1 MYQAGLVLEGGGMKG
16 MYTCGVLEFFLEKGI
31 MFDHCY
37 GVSAGACHMCS
48 YLSGQ
53 KRRAYHVGVDYL
65 GCRDYCSTRSLLRT
79 GDLFN
84 KDLCYDLIPNYLNP
98 YDYDA
103 FDRYEGKAYAVVT
116 NIVSGE
122 AEYLQIRDM
131 KKDIVMVQASSSLPL
146 VSRNVK
152 IGDRLYLDGGLSD
165 SIPIRKSIRDGN
177 RKNVV
182 IMTKEE
188 GYRKEKSGALKL
200 IKVAYL
206 KYPKVYELMKN
217 RHITYN
223 ETLEYLEEQE
233 KCGKVFV
240 IRPKTKSPVGRI
252 EKDKEKLTALY
263 EQGYREAEEKYEAL
277 LAYLEEPVEQ
287 QEL

>member
-16 MYTCGVLEFFLEKGI
+16 MYTCGVLEFFMDKGI
-31 MFDHCY
+31 LFSSCY

-65 GCRDYCSTRSLLRT
+65 QCRDYCSIRSLLRT

-84 KDLCYDLIPNYLNP
+84 KDLCYDLIPKYLNP
-98 YDYDA
+98 YDYEA
-103 FDRYEGKAYAVVT
+103 FARYEGKAYAVAT
-116 NIVSGE
+116 NIVSGRP
-122 AEYLQIRDM
+122 EYLRLRNM
-131 KKDIVMVQASSSLPL
+131 EEDIEAVRASSSLPL
-146 VSRNVK
+146 VSKNVK
-152 IGDRLYLDGGLSD
+152 IGDKLYLDGGLSD
-165 SIPIRKSIRDGN
+165 SIPIRKSIEDGN

-182 IMTKEE
+182 IMTKET
-188 GYRKEKSGALKL
+188 GYRKEPSSALAL
-200 IKVAYL
+200 IKAAYL

-217 RHITYN
+217 RHISYN
-223 ETLEYLEEQE
+223 RTLDYLEEQE
-233 KCGKVFV
+233 KCGRAFV
-240 IRPKTKSPVGRI
+240 IRPKSASGIRRI

-277 LAYLEEPVEQ
+277 LAYLDA
-287 QEL
+287 